1 MTLSWN
7 CSICNSSQFVALFVV
22 FNSIISL
29 TKKCLKMVY
38 KFKYVGY
45 DCLTVM
51 LYGTL
56 GYSSIKTQ
64 NGTI

>member
-1 MTLSWN
+1 
-7 CSICNSSQFVALFVV
+7 
-22 FNSIISL
+22 
-29 TKKCLKMVY
+29 MVY

-45 DCLTVM
+45 GCLTVM

-64 NGTI
+64 NGTIWIAKIGWFNYLEEQANKNKQ